1 MEKLGRRRGRP
12 AKIDARRN
20 KLDIRLSD
28 RELRWVHQIAE
39 SYDISLNEAVRMALN
54 YYFRNVF

>member
-12 AKIDARRN
+12 SKVDARRN

-28 RELRWVHQIAE
+28 RELSWVRQIAE